1 MNPFIIIALRE
12 FTTRVKNKTFLIMSI
27 LGPIGIGALI
37 VIPALLSSG
46 DEDPKKLLVVDNSYL
61 LVGTETISE
70 HSFQYL
76 NPEEFD
82 EKSAISAVREKEIYD
97 GLLFLP
103 PSVNGDPDFILRN
116 TRLYSKGDIGI
127 DLTRDIERRLGK
139 LATEEKLKINGVDPS
154 IVKNSTTVVNIK
166 NLNLTENGSEASSL
180 VLKMA
185 IGFGAS
191 FFIYMFVFLYAAQIM
206 RGVIE
211 EKTSRIIEVII
222 TSVKPTQLLLGKIIG
237 IAGVGLLQFLILI
250 TFSTVIYYIAGGL
263 LLESDITQITPAQIS
278 SPGGL
283 KNGENQGVINQI
295 IEGMNSL
302 DIPSLIGF
310 FIFYFLGGY
319 LLYGALFAAV
329 GSAVDAEAD
338 TQQFMIPLTIPLLIT
353 LMLSTPMMQEPNGNL
368 AIWLSLIP
376 FSSPLAMMV
385 RLPFGGVQTWEI
397 VLSMLLLIIGF
408 LGTTWISA
416 KIYRVGILT
425 YGKKASYK
433 DLYKWLRRK

>member
-12 FTTRVKNKTFLIMSI
+12 FTSRVKNKTFILMSI
-27 LGPIGIGALI
+27 IGPLAIGALL
-37 VIPALLSSG
+37 VIPALFSNI

-61 LVGTETISE
+61 LVGTEKISK

-103 PSVNGDPDFILRN
+103 PSENGDPDFILRN

-154 IVKNSTTVVNIK
+154 LVKNSTTIVNIK
-166 NLNLTENGSEASSL
+166 NLNLTEKGSEASSL
-180 VLKMA
+180 PLKMA
-185 IGFGAS
+185 VGFGAS
-191 FFIYMFVFLYAAQIM
+191 FFIYMFTFFYSAQIM

-211 EKTSRIIEVII
+211 EKTSRIVEVMI

-250 TFSTVIYYIAGGL
+250 AFSTIIYSVAGSIGL
-263 LLESDITQITPAQIS
+263 LGSDISEVT
-278 SPGGL
+278 PGGAIM
-283 KNGENQGVINQI
+283 ENTESQTVLNEVIESFKTFN
-295 IEGMNSL
+295 
-302 DIPSLIGF
+302 IPKLIGF
-310 FIFYFLGGY
+310 FVFYWLGGY
-319 LLYGALFAAV
+319 LLYGALFAAA

-338 TQQFMIPLTIPLLIT
+338 TQQFMIPLTVPLLIT
-353 LMLSTPMMQEPNGNL
+353 LMLATPMMQEPNGTL
-368 AIWLSLIP
+368 AVWLSLIP
-376 FSSPLAMMV
+376 FSSPLAMMI

-397 VLSMLLLIIGF
+397 ALSMLLLIIGF

>member
-12 FTTRVKNKTFLIMSI
+12 FTSRVKNKTFILMSI
-27 LGPIGIGALI
+27 IGPLAIGALL
-37 VIPALLSSG
+37 VIPALFSNI

-61 LVGTETISE
+61 LVGTEKISK

-82 EKSAISAVREKEIYD
+82 EESAISAVREKEIYD

-103 PSVNGDPDFILRN
+103 PSENGDPDFILRN

-127 DLTRDIERRLGK
+127 DLTREIERRLGK

-154 IVKNSTTVVNIK
+154 LVKNSTTIVNIK
-166 NLNLTENGSEASSL
+166 NLNLTEKGSEASSL
-180 VLKMA
+180 PLKMA

-191 FFIYMFVFLYAAQIM
+191 FFIYMFTFIYSAQIM

-211 EKTSRIIEVII
+211 EKTSRIVEVMI

-250 TFSTVIYYIAGGL
+250 AFSTIIYSVAGSIGL
-263 LLESDITQITPAQIS
+263 LGSDISEVT
-278 SPGGL
+278 PGG
-283 KNGENQGVINQI
+283 GIMENTESQTVLNEVIESFKTFN
-295 IEGMNSL
+295 
-302 DIPSLIGF
+302 IPKLIGF
-310 FIFYFLGGY
+310 FVFYWLGGY
-319 LLYGALFAAV
+319 LLYGALFAAA

-338 TQQFMIPLTIPLLIT
+338 TQQFMIPLTVPLLIT
-353 LMLSTPMMQEPNGNL
+353 LMLATPMMQEPNGTL

-376 FSSPLAMMV
+376 FSSPLAMMI
-385 RLPFGGVQTWEI
+385 RLPFGGVQTYEI
-397 VLSMLLLIIGF
+397 ALSMILLIIGF

>member
-12 FTTRVKNKTFLIMSI
+12 FTSRVKNKTFILMSI
-27 LGPIGIGALI
+27 IGPLAIGALL
-37 VIPALLSSG
+37 VIPALFSNL

-61 LVGTETISE
+61 LLGTEKISK

-82 EKSAISAVREKEIYD
+82 EESAISAVREKEIYD

-103 PSVNGDPDFILRN
+103 PSENGDPDFILRN

-154 IVKNSTTVVNIK
+154 LVKNSTTIVNIK
-166 NLNLTENGSEASSL
+166 NLNLTEKGSEASSL
-180 VLKMA
+180 PLKMA
-185 IGFGAS
+185 VGFGAS
-191 FFIYMFVFLYAAQIM
+191 FFIYMFTFFYSAQIM

-211 EKTSRIIEVII
+211 EKTSRIVEVMI

-250 TFSTVIYYIAGGL
+250 AFSTIIYSVAGSIGL
-263 LLESDITQITPAQIS
+263 LGSDISEVT
-278 SPGGL
+278 PGGAIM
-283 KNGENQGVINQI
+283 ENTESQTVLNEVIESFKTFN
-295 IEGMNSL
+295 
-302 DIPSLIGF
+302 IPKLIGF
-310 FIFYFLGGY
+310 FVFYWLGGY
-319 LLYGALFAAV
+319 LLYGALFAAA

-353 LMLSTPMMQEPNGNL
+353 LMLATPMMQEPNGTL
-368 AIWLSLIP
+368 AVWLSLIP
-376 FSSPLAMMV
+376 FSSPLAMMI

-397 VLSMLLLIIGF
+397 ALSMLLLIIGF

>member
-12 FTTRVKNKTFLIMSI
+12 FTSRVKNKTFILMSI
-27 LGPIGIGALI
+27 IGPLAIGALL
-37 VIPALLSSG
+37 VIPALFSNI

-61 LVGTETISE
+61 LLGTEKISK

-82 EKSAISAVREKEIYD
+82 EESAISAIREKEIYD

-103 PSVNGDPDFILRN
+103 PSENGDPDFILRN

-154 IVKNSTTVVNIK
+154 LVKNSTTIVNIK
-166 NLNLTENGSEASSL
+166 NLNLTEKGSEASSL
-180 VLKMA
+180 PLKMA

-191 FFIYMFVFLYAAQIM
+191 FFIYMFTFFYSAQIM

-211 EKTSRIIEVII
+211 EKTSRIVEVMI

-250 TFSTVIYYIAGGL
+250 AFSTIIYSVAGSIGL
-263 LLESDITQITPAQIS
+263 LGSDISEVT
-278 SPGGL
+278 PGGAIM
-283 KNGENQGVINQI
+283 ENTESQTVLNEVIESFKTFN
-295 IEGMNSL
+295 
-302 DIPSLIGF
+302 IPKLIGF
-310 FIFYFLGGY
+310 FVFYWLGGY
-319 LLYGALFAAV
+319 LLYGALFAAA

-353 LMLSTPMMQEPNGNL
+353 LMLATPMMQEPNGTL
-368 AIWLSLIP
+368 AVWLSLIP
-376 FSSPLAMMV
+376 FSSPLAMMI
-385 RLPFGGVQTWEI
+385 RLPFGGVQTLEI
-397 VLSMLLLIIGF
+397 ALSMLLLIIGF

>member
-1 MNPFIIIALRE
+1 
-12 FTTRVKNKTFLIMSI
+12 
-27 LGPIGIGALI
+27 
-37 VIPALLSSG
+37 
-46 DEDPKKLLVVDNSYL
+46 
-61 LVGTETISE
+61 
-70 HSFQYL
+70 
-76 NPEEFD
+76 
-82 EKSAISAVREKEIYD
+82 
-97 GLLFLP
+97 
-103 PSVNGDPDFILRN
+103 
-116 TRLYSKGDIGI
+116 
-127 DLTRDIERRLGK
+127 
-139 LATEEKLKINGVDPS
+139 
-154 IVKNSTTVVNIK
+154 
-166 NLNLTENGSEASSL
+166 
-180 VLKMA
+180 
-185 IGFGAS
+185 
-191 FFIYMFVFLYAAQIM
+191 MFVFLYAAQIM

-250 TFSTVIYYIAGGL
+250 TFSTLIYYIAGSL
-263 LLESDITQITPAQIS
+263 ILESDITQITSAQIS
-278 SPGGL
+278 SAGEM
-283 KNGENQGVINQI
+283 KNGGNQGTINQI
-295 IEGMNSL
+295 IEGINSL
-302 DIPSLIGF
+302 NIASLIGF

-353 LMLSTPMMQEPNGNL
+353 LMLTMTMMQEPNGSL
-368 AIWLSLIP
+368 AMWLSFIP

-397 VLSMLLLIIGF
+397 VLSMLLLITGF

>member
-12 FTTRVKNKTFLIMSI
+12 FTSRVKNKTFILMSI
-27 LGPIGIGALI
+27 IGPLAIGALL
-37 VIPALLSSG
+37 VIPALFSNI

-61 LVGTETISE
+61 LVGTEKISK

-82 EKSAISAVREKEIYD
+82 EESAISAVREKEIYD

-103 PSVNGDPDFILRN
+103 PSENGDPDFILRN

-154 IVKNSTTVVNIK
+154 LVKNSTTIVNIK
-166 NLNLTENGSEASSL
+166 NLNLTEKGSEASSL
-180 VLKMA
+180 PLKMA
-185 IGFGAS
+185 VGFGAS
-191 FFIYMFVFLYAAQIM
+191 FFIYMFTFFYSAQIM

-211 EKTSRIIEVII
+211 EKTSRIVEVMI

-250 TFSTVIYYIAGGL
+250 AFSTIIYSVAGSIGL
-263 LLESDITQITPAQIS
+263 LGSDISEVT
-278 SPGGL
+278 PGGAIM
-283 KNGENQGVINQI
+283 ENTESQTVLNEVIESFKTFN
-295 IEGMNSL
+295 
-302 DIPSLIGF
+302 IPKLIGF
-310 FIFYFLGGY
+310 FVFYWLGGY
-319 LLYGALFAAV
+319 LLYGALFAAA

-353 LMLSTPMMQEPNGNL
+353 LMLATPMMQEPNGTL
-368 AIWLSLIP
+368 AVWLSLIP
-376 FSSPLAMMV
+376 FSSPLAMMI

-397 VLSMLLLIIGF
+397 ALSMLLLIIGF

>member
-12 FTTRVKNKTFLIMSI
+12 FTSRVKNKTFILMSI
-27 LGPIGIGALI
+27 IGPLAIGALL
-37 VIPALLSSG
+37 VIPALFSNL

-61 LVGTETISE
+61 LLGTEKISK

-82 EKSAISAVREKEIYD
+82 EESAISAVREKEIYD

-103 PSVNGDPDFILRN
+103 PSENGDPDFILRN

-154 IVKNSTTVVNIK
+154 LVKNSTTIVNIK
-166 NLNLTENGSEASSL
+166 NLNLTEKGSEASSL
-180 VLKMA
+180 PLKMA
-185 IGFGAS
+185 VGFGAS
-191 FFIYMFVFLYAAQIM
+191 FFIYMFTFFYSAQIM

-211 EKTSRIIEVII
+211 EKTSRIVEVMI

-250 TFSTVIYYIAGGL
+250 AFSTIIYSVAGSIGL
-263 LLESDITQITPAQIS
+263 LGSDISEVT
-278 SPGGL
+278 PGGAIM
-283 KNGENQGVINQI
+283 ENTESQTVLNEVIESFKTFN
-295 IEGMNSL
+295 
-302 DIPSLIGF
+302 IPKLIGF
-310 FIFYFLGGY
+310 FVFYWLGGY
-319 LLYGALFAAV
+319 LLYGALFAAA

-338 TQQFMIPLTIPLLIT
+338 TQQFMIPLTVPLLIT
-353 LMLSTPMMQEPNGNL
+353 LMLATPMMQEPNGTL
-368 AIWLSLIP
+368 AVWLSLIP
-376 FSSPLAMMV
+376 FSSPLAMMI

-397 VLSMLLLIIGF
+397 ALSMLLLIIGF

>member
-12 FTTRVKNKTFLIMSI
+12 FTSRVKNKTFILMSI
-27 LGPIGIGALI
+27 IGPLAIGALL
-37 VIPALLSSG
+37 VIPALFSNI

-61 LVGTETISE
+61 LVGTEKISK

-103 PSVNGDPDFILRN
+103 PSENGDPDFILRN

-127 DLTRDIERRLGK
+127 DLTREIERRLGK

-154 IVKNSTTVVNIK
+154 LVKNSTTIVNIK
-166 NLNLTENGSEASSL
+166 NLNLTEKGSEASSL
-180 VLKMA
+180 PLKMA

-191 FFIYMFVFLYAAQIM
+191 FFIYMFTFFYSAQIM

-211 EKTSRIIEVII
+211 EKTSRIVEVMI

-250 TFSTVIYYIAGGL
+250 AFSTIIYSVAGSIGL
-263 LLESDITQITPAQIS
+263 LGSDISEVT
-278 SPGGL
+278 PGG
-283 KNGENQGVINQI
+283 GIMENTESQTVLNEVIESFKTFN
-295 IEGMNSL
+295 
-302 DIPSLIGF
+302 IPKLIGF
-310 FIFYFLGGY
+310 FVFYWLGGY
-319 LLYGALFAAV
+319 LLYGALFAAA

-338 TQQFMIPLTIPLLIT
+338 TQQFMIPLTVPLLIT
-353 LMLSTPMMQEPNGNL
+353 LMLATPMMQEPNGTL

-376 FSSPLAMMV
+376 FSSPLAMMI
-385 RLPFGGVQTWEI
+385 RLPFGGVQTYEI
-397 VLSMLLLIIGF
+397 ALSMILLIIGF

>member
-12 FTTRVKNKTFLIMSI
+12 FTSRVKNKTFILMSI
-27 LGPIGIGALI
+27 IGPLAIGALL
-37 VIPALLSSG
+37 VIPALFSNI

-61 LVGTETISE
+61 LLGTEKISR

-82 EKSAISAVREKEIYD
+82 EESAISAVREKEIYD

-103 PSVNGDPDFILRN
+103 PSENGDPDFILRN

-154 IVKNSTTVVNIK
+154 LVKNSTTIVNIK
-166 NLNLTENGSEASSL
+166 NLNLTEKGSEASSL
-180 VLKMA
+180 PLKMA

-191 FFIYMFVFLYAAQIM
+191 FFIYMFTFFYSAQIM

-211 EKTSRIIEVII
+211 EKTSRIVEVMI

-250 TFSTVIYYIAGGL
+250 AFSTIIYSVAGSIGL
-263 LLESDITQITPAQIS
+263 LGSDISEVT
-278 SPGGL
+278 PGGAIM
-283 KNGENQGVINQI
+283 ENTESQTVLNEVIESFKTFN
-295 IEGMNSL
+295 
-302 DIPSLIGF
+302 IPKLIGF
-310 FIFYFLGGY
+310 FVFYWLGGY
-319 LLYGALFAAV
+319 LLYGALFAAA

-338 TQQFMIPLTIPLLIT
+338 TQQFMIPLTVPLLIT
-353 LMLSTPMMQEPNGNL
+353 LMLATPMMQEPNGTL

-376 FSSPLAMMV
+376 FSSPLAMMI

-397 VLSMLLLIIGF
+397 ALSMLLLIIGF

>member
-12 FTTRVKNKTFLIMSI
+12 FTSRVKNKTFILMSI
-27 LGPIGIGALI
+27 IGPLAIGALL
-37 VIPALLSSG
+37 VIPALFSNI

-61 LVGTETISE
+61 LVGTEKISK

-103 PSVNGDPDFILRN
+103 PSENGDPDFILRN

-154 IVKNSTTVVNIK
+154 LVKNSTTIVNIK
-166 NLNLTENGSEASSL
+166 NLNLTEKGSEASSL
-180 VLKMA
+180 PLKMA

-191 FFIYMFVFLYAAQIM
+191 FFIYMFTFFYSAQIM

-211 EKTSRIIEVII
+211 EKTSRIVEVMI

-250 TFSTVIYYIAGGL
+250 AFSTIIYSVAGSIGL
-263 LLESDITQITPAQIS
+263 LGSDISEVT
-278 SPGGL
+278 PGGAIM
-283 KNGENQGVINQI
+283 ENTESQTVLNEVIESFKTFN
-295 IEGMNSL
+295 
-302 DIPSLIGF
+302 IPKLIGF
-310 FIFYFLGGY
+310 FVFYWLGGY
-319 LLYGALFAAV
+319 LLYGALFAAA

-338 TQQFMIPLTIPLLIT
+338 TQQFMIPLTVPLLIT
-353 LMLSTPMMQEPNGNL
+353 LMLATPMMQEPNGTL

-376 FSSPLAMMV
+376 FSSPLAMMI
-385 RLPFGGVQTWEI
+385 RLPFGGVQTYEI
-397 VLSMLLLIIGF
+397 ALSMILLIIGF

>member
-12 FTTRVKNKTFLIMSI
+12 FTSRVKNKTFILMSI
-27 LGPIGIGALI
+27 IGPLAIGALL
-37 VIPALLSSG
+37 VIPALFSNI

-61 LVGTETISE
+61 LVGTEKISK

-103 PSVNGDPDFILRN
+103 PSENGDPDFILRN

-127 DLTRDIERRLGK
+127 DLTREIERRLGK

-154 IVKNSTTVVNIK
+154 LVKNSTTIVNIK
-166 NLNLTENGSEASSL
+166 NLNLTEKGSEASSL
-180 VLKMA
+180 RLKMA
-185 IGFGAS
+185 VGFGAS
-191 FFIYMFVFLYAAQIM
+191 FFIYMFTFIYSAQIM

-211 EKTSRIIEVII
+211 EKTSRIVEVMI

-250 TFSTVIYYIAGGL
+250 AFSTIIYSVAGSIGL
-263 LLESDITQITPAQIS
+263 LGSDISEVT
-278 SPGGL
+278 PGG
-283 KNGENQGVINQI
+283 GIMENTESQTVLNEVIESFKTFN
-295 IEGMNSL
+295 
-302 DIPSLIGF
+302 IPKLIGF
-310 FIFYFLGGY
+310 FVFYWLGGY
-319 LLYGALFAAV
+319 LLYGALFAAA

-338 TQQFMIPLTIPLLIT
+338 TQQFMIPLTVPLLIT
-353 LMLSTPMMQEPNGNL
+353 LMLATPMMQEPNGTL

-376 FSSPLAMMV
+376 FSSPLAMMI
-385 RLPFGGVQTWEI
+385 RLPFGGVQTYEI
-397 VLSMLLLIIGF
+397 ALSMILLIIGF

>member
-12 FTTRVKNKTFLIMSI
+12 FTSRVKNKTFILMSI
-27 LGPIGIGALI
+27 IGPLAIGALL
-37 VIPALLSSG
+37 VIPALFSNI

-61 LVGTETISE
+61 LVGTEKISK

-103 PSVNGDPDFILRN
+103 PSENGDPDFILGN

-154 IVKNSTTVVNIK
+154 LVKNSTTIVNIK
-166 NLNLTENGSEASSL
+166 NLNLTEKGSEASSL
-180 VLKMA
+180 PLKMA
-185 IGFGAS
+185 VGFGAS
-191 FFIYMFVFLYAAQIM
+191 FFIYMFTFFYSAQIM

-211 EKTSRIIEVII
+211 EKTSRIVEVMI

-250 TFSTVIYYIAGGL
+250 AFSTIIYSVAGSIGL
-263 LLESDITQITPAQIS
+263 LGSDISEVT
-278 SPGGL
+278 PGGAIM
-283 KNGENQGVINQI
+283 ENTESQTVLNEVIESFKTFN
-295 IEGMNSL
+295 
-302 DIPSLIGF
+302 IPKLIGF
-310 FIFYFLGGY
+310 FVFYWLGGY
-319 LLYGALFAAV
+319 LLYGALFAAA

-338 TQQFMIPLTIPLLIT
+338 TQQFMIPLTVPLLIT
-353 LMLSTPMMQEPNGNL
+353 LMLATPMMQEPNGTL
-368 AIWLSLIP
+368 AVWLSLIP
-376 FSSPLAMMV
+376 FSSPLAMMI

-397 VLSMLLLIIGF
+397 ALSMLLLIIGF

>member
-12 FTTRVKNKTFLIMSI
+12 FTSRVKNKTFILMSI
-27 LGPIGIGALI
+27 IGPLAIGALL
-37 VIPALLSSG
+37 VIPALFSNI

-61 LVGTETISE
+61 LLGTEKISK

-82 EKSAISAVREKEIYD
+82 EESAISAIREKEIYD

-103 PSVNGDPDFILRN
+103 PSENGDPDFILRN

-154 IVKNSTTVVNIK
+154 LVKNSTTIVNIK
-166 NLNLTENGSEASSL
+166 NLNLTEKGSEASSL
-180 VLKMA
+180 PLKMA
-185 IGFGAS
+185 VGFGAS
-191 FFIYMFVFLYAAQIM
+191 FFIYMFTFFYSAQIM

-211 EKTSRIIEVII
+211 EKTSRIVEVMI

-250 TFSTVIYYIAGGL
+250 AFSTIIYSVAGSIGL
-263 LLESDITQITPAQIS
+263 LGSDISEVT
-278 SPGGL
+278 PGGAIM
-283 KNGENQGVINQI
+283 ENTESQTVLNEVIESFKTFN
-295 IEGMNSL
+295 
-302 DIPSLIGF
+302 IPKLIGF
-310 FIFYFLGGY
+310 FVFYWLGGY
-319 LLYGALFAAV
+319 LLYGALFAAA

-338 TQQFMIPLTIPLLIT
+338 TQQFMIPLTVPLLIT
-353 LMLSTPMMQEPNGNL
+353 LMLATPMMQEPNGTL
-368 AIWLSLIP
+368 AVWLSLIP
-376 FSSPLAMMV
+376 FSSPLAMMI
-385 RLPFGGVQTWEI
+385 RLPFGGVQTYEI
-397 VLSMLLLIIGF
+397 ALSMLLLIIGF

>member
-12 FTTRVKNKTFLIMSI
+12 FTSRVKNKTFILMSI
-27 LGPIGIGALI
+27 IGPLAIGALL
-37 VIPALLSSG
+37 VIPALFSNI

-61 LVGTETISE
+61 LLGTEKISK

-82 EKSAISAVREKEIYD
+82 EESAISAVREKEIYD

-103 PSVNGDPDFILRN
+103 PSENGDPDFILRN

-154 IVKNSTTVVNIK
+154 LVKNSTTIVNIK
-166 NLNLTENGSEASSL
+166 NLNLTEKGSEASSL
-180 VLKMA
+180 PLKMA
-185 IGFGAS
+185 VGFGAS
-191 FFIYMFVFLYAAQIM
+191 FFIYMFTFFYSAQIM

-211 EKTSRIIEVII
+211 EKTSRIVEVMI

-250 TFSTVIYYIAGGL
+250 AFSTIIYSVAGSIGL
-263 LLESDITQITPAQIS
+263 LGSDISEVT
-278 SPGGL
+278 PGGAIM
-283 KNGENQGVINQI
+283 ENTESQTVLNEVIESFKTFN
-295 IEGMNSL
+295 
-302 DIPSLIGF
+302 IPKLIGF
-310 FIFYFLGGY
+310 FVFYWLGGY
-319 LLYGALFAAV
+319 LLYGALFAAA

-338 TQQFMIPLTIPLLIT
+338 TQQFMIPLTVPLLIT
-353 LMLSTPMMQEPNGNL
+353 LMLATPMMQEPNGTL
-368 AIWLSLIP
+368 AVWLSLIP
-376 FSSPLAMMV
+376 FSSPLAMMI

-397 VLSMLLLIIGF
+397 ALSMLLLIIGF

>member
-12 FTTRVKNKTFLIMSI
+12 FTSRVKNKTFILMSI
-27 LGPIGIGALI
+27 IGPLAIGALL
-37 VIPALLSSG
+37 VIPALFSNI

-61 LVGTETISE
+61 LVGTEKISK

-82 EKSAISAVREKEIYD
+82 EESAISAVREKEIYD

-103 PSVNGDPDFILRN
+103 PSENGDPDFILRN

-127 DLTRDIERRLGK
+127 DLTREIERRLGK

-154 IVKNSTTVVNIK
+154 LVKNSTTIVNIK
-166 NLNLTENGSEASSL
+166 NLNLTEKGSEASSL
-180 VLKMA
+180 PLKMA
-185 IGFGAS
+185 VGFGAS
-191 FFIYMFVFLYAAQIM
+191 FFIYMFTFFYSAQIM

-211 EKTSRIIEVII
+211 EKTSRIVEVMI

-250 TFSTVIYYIAGGL
+250 AFSTIIYSVAGSIGL
-263 LLESDITQITPAQIS
+263 LGSDISEVT
-278 SPGGL
+278 PGGAIM
-283 KNGENQGVINQI
+283 ENTESQTVLNEVIESFKTFN
-295 IEGMNSL
+295 
-302 DIPSLIGF
+302 IPKLIGF
-310 FIFYFLGGY
+310 FVFYWLGGY
-319 LLYGALFAAV
+319 LLYGALFAAA

-353 LMLSTPMMQEPNGNL
+353 LMLATPMMQEPNGTL

-376 FSSPLAMMV
+376 FSSPLAMMI
-385 RLPFGGVQTWEI
+385 RLPFGGVQTYEI
-397 VLSMLLLIIGF
+397 ALSMILLIIGF

>member
-12 FTTRVKNKTFLIMSI
+12 FTSRVKNKTFILMSI
-27 LGPIGIGALI
+27 IGPLAIGALL
-37 VIPALLSSG
+37 VIPALFSNI

-61 LVGTETISE
+61 LLGTEKISK

-82 EKSAISAVREKEIYD
+82 EESAISAVREKEIYD

-103 PSVNGDPDFILRN
+103 PSENGDPDFILRN

-154 IVKNSTTVVNIK
+154 LVKNSTTIVNIK
-166 NLNLTENGSEASSL
+166 NLNLTEKGSEASSL
-180 VLKMA
+180 PLKMA
-185 IGFGAS
+185 VGFGAS
-191 FFIYMFVFLYAAQIM
+191 FFIYMFTFFYSAQIM

-211 EKTSRIIEVII
+211 EKTSRIVEVMI

-250 TFSTVIYYIAGGL
+250 AFSTIIYSVAGSIGL
-263 LLESDITQITPAQIS
+263 LGSDISEVT
-278 SPGGL
+278 PGGAIM
-283 KNGENQGVINQI
+283 ENTESQTVLNEVIESFKTFN
-295 IEGMNSL
+295 
-302 DIPSLIGF
+302 IPKLIGF
-310 FIFYFLGGY
+310 FVFYWLGGY
-319 LLYGALFAAV
+319 LLYGALFAAA

-338 TQQFMIPLTIPLLIT
+338 TQQFMIPLTVPLLIT
-353 LMLSTPMMQEPNGNL
+353 LMLATPMMQEPNGTL
-368 AIWLSLIP
+368 AVWLSLIP
-376 FSSPLAMMV
+376 FSSPLAMMI
-385 RLPFGGVQTWEI
+385 RLPFGGVQTYEI
-397 VLSMLLLIIGF
+397 ALSMLLLIIGF

>member
-12 FTTRVKNKTFLIMSI
+12 FTSRVKNKTFILMSI
-27 LGPIGIGALI
+27 IGPLAIGALL
-37 VIPALLSSG
+37 VIPALFSNI

-61 LVGTETISE
+61 LVGTEKISK

-82 EKSAISAVREKEIYD
+82 EESAISAVREKEIYD

-103 PSVNGDPDFILRN
+103 PSENGDPDFILRN

-127 DLTRDIERRLGK
+127 DLTREIERRLGK

-154 IVKNSTTVVNIK
+154 LVKNSTTIVNIK
-166 NLNLTENGSEASSL
+166 NLNLTEKGSEASSL
-180 VLKMA
+180 PLKMA

-191 FFIYMFVFLYAAQIM
+191 FFIYMFTFFYSAQIM

-211 EKTSRIIEVII
+211 EKTSRIVEVMI

-250 TFSTVIYYIAGGL
+250 AFSTIIYSVAGSIGL
-263 LLESDITQITPAQIS
+263 LGSDISEVT
-278 SPGGL
+278 PGGAIM
-283 KNGENQGVINQI
+283 ENTESQTVLNEVIESFKTFN
-295 IEGMNSL
+295 
-302 DIPSLIGF
+302 IPKLIGF
-310 FIFYFLGGY
+310 FVFYWLGGY
-319 LLYGALFAAV
+319 LLYGALFAAA

-338 TQQFMIPLTIPLLIT
+338 TQQFMIPLTVPLLIT
-353 LMLSTPMMQEPNGNL
+353 LMLATPMMQEPNGTL

-376 FSSPLAMMV
+376 FSSPLAMMI
-385 RLPFGGVQTWEI
+385 RLPFGGVQTYEI
-397 VLSMLLLIIGF
+397 ALSMILLIIGF

>member
-12 FTTRVKNKTFLIMSI
+12 FTSRVKNKTFILMSI
-27 LGPIGIGALI
+27 IGPLAIGALL
-37 VIPALLSSG
+37 VIPALFSNI

-61 LVGTETISE
+61 LLGTEKISR

-82 EKSAISAVREKEIYD
+82 EESAISAVREKEIYD

-103 PSVNGDPDFILRN
+103 PSENGDPDFILRN

-154 IVKNSTTVVNIK
+154 LVKNSTTIVNIK
-166 NLNLTENGSEASSL
+166 NLNLTEKGSEASSL
-180 VLKMA
+180 PLKMA
-185 IGFGAS
+185 VGFGAS
-191 FFIYMFVFLYAAQIM
+191 FFIYMFTFFYSAQIM

-211 EKTSRIIEVII
+211 EKTSRIVEVMI

-250 TFSTVIYYIAGGL
+250 AFSTIIYSVAGSIGL
-263 LLESDITQITPAQIS
+263 LGSDISEVT
-278 SPGGL
+278 PGG
-283 KNGENQGVINQI
+283 GIMENTESQTLLNEVIESFKTFN
-295 IEGMNSL
+295 
-302 DIPSLIGF
+302 IPKLIGF
-310 FIFYFLGGY
+310 FVFYWLGGY
-319 LLYGALFAAV
+319 LLYGALFAAA

-338 TQQFMIPLTIPLLIT
+338 TQQFMIPLTVPLLIT
-353 LMLSTPMMQEPNGNL
+353 LMLATPMMQEPNGTL
-368 AIWLSLIP
+368 AVWLSLIP
-376 FSSPLAMMV
+376 FSSPLAMMI

-397 VLSMLLLIIGF
+397 ALSMLLLIIGF

>member
-1 MNPFIIIALRE
+1 MNPFIIITLRE
-12 FTTRVKNKTFLIMSI
+12 FTSRVKNKTFILMSI
-27 LGPIGIGALI
+27 IGPLAIGALL
-37 VIPALLSSG
+37 VIPALFSNI

-61 LVGTETISE
+61 LVGTEKISK

-82 EKSAISAVREKEIYD
+82 EESAISAVREKEIYD

-103 PSVNGDPDFILRN
+103 PSENGDPDFILRN

-154 IVKNSTTVVNIK
+154 LVKNSTTIVNIK
-166 NLNLTENGSEASSL
+166 NLNLTEKGSEASSL
-180 VLKMA
+180 PLKMA
-185 IGFGAS
+185 VGFGAS
-191 FFIYMFVFLYAAQIM
+191 FFIYMFTFFYSAQIM

-211 EKTSRIIEVII
+211 EKTSRIVEVMI

-250 TFSTVIYYIAGGL
+250 AFSTIIYSVAGSIGL
-263 LLESDITQITPAQIS
+263 LGSDISEVT
-278 SPGGL
+278 PGGAIM
-283 KNGENQGVINQI
+283 ENTESQTVLNEVIESFKTFN
-295 IEGMNSL
+295 
-302 DIPSLIGF
+302 IPKLIGF
-310 FIFYFLGGY
+310 FVFYWLGGY
-319 LLYGALFAAV
+319 LLYGALFAAA

-338 TQQFMIPLTIPLLIT
+338 TQQFMIPLTVPLLIT
-353 LMLSTPMMQEPNGNL
+353 LMLATPMMQEPNGTL
-368 AIWLSLIP
+368 AVWLSLIP
-376 FSSPLAMMV
+376 FSSPLAMMI

-397 VLSMLLLIIGF
+397 ALSMLLLIIGF

-433 DLYKWLRRK
+433 DLYKWLRRI

>member
-12 FTTRVKNKTFLIMSI
+12 FTTRVKNKTFILMSI
-27 LGPIGIGALI
+27 LGPLAIGALL
-37 VIPALLSSG
+37 VIPALLSNV

-61 LVGTETISE
+61 LVGTEKISK

-82 EKSAISAVREKEIYD
+82 EESAISAVRGKEIYD

-103 PSVNGDPDFILRN
+103 PSENGDPDFILRN
-116 TRLYSKGDIGI
+116 TRLYSKGNIGI
-127 DLTRDIERRLGK
+127 DLTHDIESRLGK

-154 IVKNSTTVVNIK
+154 IVKNSTTIVNIK
-166 NLNLTENGSEASSL
+166 NLDLTEKGSETSSL
-180 VLKMA
+180 PLKMA
-185 IGFGAS
+185 IGYGAS
-191 FFIYMFVFLYAAQIM
+191 FFIYMFTFFYSAQIM

-211 EKTSRIIEVII
+211 EKTSRIVEVMI

-250 TFSTVIYYIAGGL
+250 AFSTVIYSIVGSVGL
-263 LLESDITQITPAQIS
+263 LGSDISDLTAGNVIM
-278 SPGGL
+278 
-283 KNGENQGVINQI
+283 ENAESQTALNEL
-295 IEGMNSL
+295 IESFKTFN
-302 DIPSLIGF
+302 IPKLIGF
-310 FIFYFLGGY
+310 FVFYWLGGY

-329 GSAVDAEAD
+329 GAAVEAEAD
-338 TQQFMIPLTIPLLIT
+338 TQQFMLPLTMPLILT
-353 LMLSTPMMQEPNGNL
+353 LLLALPMMQQPNGAL
-368 AIWLSLIP
+368 AMWLSFIP
-376 FSSPLAMMV
+376 FSSPMAMMI

-397 VLSMLLLIIGF
+397 ALSMLLLVIGF
-408 LGTTWISA
+408 LGTTWVSA

-425 YGKKASYK
+425 YGKKVNYK

>member
-12 FTTRVKNKTFLIMSI
+12 FTSRVKNKTFILMSI
-27 LGPIGIGALI
+27 IGPLAIGALL
-37 VIPALLSSG
+37 VIPALFSNL

-61 LVGTETISE
+61 LLGTEKISK

-82 EKSAISAVREKEIYD
+82 EESAISAVREKEIYD

-103 PSVNGDPDFILRN
+103 PSENGDPDFILRN

-154 IVKNSTTVVNIK
+154 LVKNSTTIVNIK
-166 NLNLTENGSEASSL
+166 NLNLTEKGSEASSL
-180 VLKMA
+180 PLKMA
-185 IGFGAS
+185 VGFGAS
-191 FFIYMFVFLYAAQIM
+191 FFIYMFTFFYSAQIM

-211 EKTSRIIEVII
+211 EKTSRIVEVMI

-250 TFSTVIYYIAGGL
+250 AFSTIIYSVAGSIGL
-263 LLESDITQITPAQIS
+263 LGSDISEVT
-278 SPGGL
+278 PGG
-283 KNGENQGVINQI
+283 GIMENTESQTLLNEVIESFKTFN
-295 IEGMNSL
+295 
-302 DIPSLIGF
+302 IPKLIGF
-310 FIFYFLGGY
+310 FVFYWLGGY
-319 LLYGALFAAV
+319 LLYGALFAAA

-353 LMLSTPMMQEPNGNL
+353 LMLATPMMQEPNGTL
-368 AIWLSLIP
+368 AVWLSLIP
-376 FSSPLAMMV
+376 FSSPLAMMI

-397 VLSMLLLIIGF
+397 ALSMLLLIIGF

>member
-12 FTTRVKNKTFLIMSI
+12 FTSRVKNKTFILMSI
-27 LGPIGIGALI
+27 IGPLAIGALL
-37 VIPALLSSG
+37 VIPALFSNI

-61 LVGTETISE
+61 LLGTEKISK

-82 EKSAISAVREKEIYD
+82 EESAISAVREKEIYD

-103 PSVNGDPDFILRN
+103 PSENGDPDFILRN

-154 IVKNSTTVVNIK
+154 LVKNSTTIVNIK
-166 NLNLTENGSEASSL
+166 NLNLTEKGSEASSL
-180 VLKMA
+180 PLKMA
-185 IGFGAS
+185 VGFGAS
-191 FFIYMFVFLYAAQIM
+191 FFIYMFTFFYSAQIM

-211 EKTSRIIEVII
+211 EKTSRIVEVMI

-250 TFSTVIYYIAGGL
+250 AFSTIIYSVAGSIGL
-263 LLESDITQITPAQIS
+263 LGSDISEVT
-278 SPGGL
+278 PGGAIM
-283 KNGENQGVINQI
+283 ENTESQTVLNEVIESFKTFN
-295 IEGMNSL
+295 
-302 DIPSLIGF
+302 IPKLIGF
-310 FIFYFLGGY
+310 FVFYWLGGY
-319 LLYGALFAAV
+319 LLYGALFAAA

-338 TQQFMIPLTIPLLIT
+338 TQQFMIPLTVPLLIT
-353 LMLSTPMMQEPNGNL
+353 LMLATPMMQEPNGTL
-368 AIWLSLIP
+368 AVWLSLIP
-376 FSSPLAMMV
+376 FSSPLAMTI

-397 VLSMLLLIIGF
+397 ALSMLLLIIGF

>member
-12 FTTRVKNKTFLIMSI
+12 FTSRVKNKTFILMSI
-27 LGPIGIGALI
+27 IGPLAIGALL
-37 VIPALLSSG
+37 VIPALFSNL

-61 LVGTETISE
+61 LLGTEKISK

-82 EKSAISAVREKEIYD
+82 EESAISAVREKEIYD

-103 PSVNGDPDFILRN
+103 PSENGDPDFILRN

-154 IVKNSTTVVNIK
+154 LVKNSTTIVNIK
-166 NLNLTENGSEASSL
+166 NLNLTEKGSEASSL
-180 VLKMA
+180 PLKMA
-185 IGFGAS
+185 VGFGAS
-191 FFIYMFVFLYAAQIM
+191 FFIYMFTFFYSAQIM

-211 EKTSRIIEVII
+211 EKTSRIVEVMI

-250 TFSTVIYYIAGGL
+250 AFSTIIYSVAGSIGL
-263 LLESDITQITPAQIS
+263 LGSDISEVT
-278 SPGGL
+278 PGG
-283 KNGENQGVINQI
+283 GIMENTESQTLLNEVIESFKTFN
-295 IEGMNSL
+295 
-302 DIPSLIGF
+302 IPKLIGF
-310 FIFYFLGGY
+310 FVFYWLGGY
-319 LLYGALFAAV
+319 LLYGALFAAA

-338 TQQFMIPLTIPLLIT
+338 TQQFMIPLTVPLLIT
-353 LMLSTPMMQEPNGNL
+353 LMLATPMMQEPNGTL

-376 FSSPLAMMV
+376 FSSPLAMMI

-397 VLSMLLLIIGF
+397 ALSMLLLIIGF

>member
-12 FTTRVKNKTFLIMSI
+12 FTSRVKNKTFILMSI
-27 LGPIGIGALI
+27 IGPLAIGALL
-37 VIPALLSSG
+37 VIPALFSNI

-61 LVGTETISE
+61 LVGTEKISK

-103 PSVNGDPDFILRN
+103 PSENGDPDFILRN

-154 IVKNSTTVVNIK
+154 LVKNSTTIVNIK
-166 NLNLTENGSEASSL
+166 NLNLTEKGSEASSL
-180 VLKMA
+180 PLKMA

-191 FFIYMFVFLYAAQIM
+191 FFIYMFTFFYSAQIM

-211 EKTSRIIEVII
+211 EKTSRIVEVMI

-250 TFSTVIYYIAGGL
+250 AFSTIIYSVAGSIGL
-263 LLESDITQITPAQIS
+263 LGSDISEVT
-278 SPGGL
+278 PGG
-283 KNGENQGVINQI
+283 GIMENTESQTLLNEVIESFKTFN
-295 IEGMNSL
+295 
-302 DIPSLIGF
+302 IPKLIGF
-310 FIFYFLGGY
+310 FVFYWLGGY
-319 LLYGALFAAV
+319 LLYGALFAAA

-338 TQQFMIPLTIPLLIT
+338 TQQFMIPLTVPLLIT
-353 LMLSTPMMQEPNGNL
+353 LMLATPMMQEPNGTL

-376 FSSPLAMMV
+376 FSSPLAMMI
-385 RLPFGGVQTWEI
+385 RLPFGGVQTYEI
-397 VLSMLLLIIGF
+397 ALSMILLIIGF

>member
-12 FTTRVKNKTFLIMSI
+12 FTSRVKNKTFILMSI
-27 LGPIGIGALI
+27 IGPLAIGALL
-37 VIPALLSSG
+37 VIPALFSNI

-61 LVGTETISE
+61 LVGTEKISK

-103 PSVNGDPDFILRN
+103 PSENGDPDFILRN

-154 IVKNSTTVVNIK
+154 LVKNSTTIVNIK
-166 NLNLTENGSEASSL
+166 NLNLTEKGSEASSL
-180 VLKMA
+180 PLKMA
-185 IGFGAS
+185 VGFGAS
-191 FFIYMFVFLYAAQIM
+191 FFIYMFTFFYSAQIM

-211 EKTSRIIEVII
+211 EKTSRIVEVMI

-250 TFSTVIYYIAGGL
+250 AFSTIIYSVAGSIGL
-263 LLESDITQITPAQIS
+263 LGSDISEVT
-278 SPGGL
+278 PGG
-283 KNGENQGVINQI
+283 GIMENTESQTLLNEVIESFKTFN
-295 IEGMNSL
+295 
-302 DIPSLIGF
+302 IPKLIGF
-310 FIFYFLGGY
+310 FVFYWLGGY
-319 LLYGALFAAV
+319 LLYGALFAAA

-338 TQQFMIPLTIPLLIT
+338 TQQFMIPLTVPLLIT
-353 LMLSTPMMQEPNGNL
+353 LMLATPMMQEPNGTL
-368 AIWLSLIP
+368 AVWLSLIP
-376 FSSPLAMMV
+376 FSSPLAMMI
-385 RLPFGGVQTWEI
+385 RLPFGGVQTYEI
-397 VLSMLLLIIGF
+397 ALSMILLIIGF

>member
-12 FTTRVKNKTFLIMSI
+12 FTSRVKNKTFILMSI
-27 LGPIGIGALI
+27 IGPLAIGALL
-37 VIPALLSSG
+37 VIPALFSNI

-61 LVGTETISE
+61 LLGTEKISK

-82 EKSAISAVREKEIYD
+82 EELAISAVREKEIYD

-103 PSVNGDPDFILRN
+103 PSENGDPDFILRN

-154 IVKNSTTVVNIK
+154 LVKNSTTIVNIK
-166 NLNLTENGSEASSL
+166 NLNLTEKGSEASSL
-180 VLKMA
+180 PLKMA

-191 FFIYMFVFLYAAQIM
+191 FFIYMFTFFYSAQIM

-211 EKTSRIIEVII
+211 EKTSRIVEVMI

-237 IAGVGLLQFLILI
+237 IACVGLLQFLILI
-250 TFSTVIYYIAGGL
+250 AFSTIIYSVAGSIGL
-263 LLESDITQITPAQIS
+263 LGSDISEVT
-278 SPGGL
+278 PGGAIM
-283 KNGENQGVINQI
+283 ENTESQTVLNEVIESFKTFN
-295 IEGMNSL
+295 
-302 DIPSLIGF
+302 IPKLIGF
-310 FIFYFLGGY
+310 FIFYWLGGY
-319 LLYGALFAAV
+319 LLYGALFAAA

-338 TQQFMIPLTIPLLIT
+338 TQQFMIPLTVPLLIT
-353 LMLSTPMMQEPNGNL
+353 LMLATPMMQEPNGTL
-368 AIWLSLIP
+368 AVWLSLIP
-376 FSSPLAMMV
+376 FSSPLAMMI
-385 RLPFGGVQTWEI
+385 RLPFGGVQTYEI
-397 VLSMLLLIIGF
+397 ALSMLLLIIGF

>member
-12 FTTRVKNKTFLIMSI
+12 FTSRVKNKTFILMSI
-27 LGPIGIGALI
+27 IGPLAIGALL
-37 VIPALLSSG
+37 VIPALFSNI

-61 LVGTETISE
+61 LVGTEKISK

-82 EKSAISAVREKEIYD
+82 EESAISAVREKEIYD

-103 PSVNGDPDFILRN
+103 PSENGDPDFILRN

-154 IVKNSTTVVNIK
+154 LVKNSTTIVNIK
-166 NLNLTENGSEASSL
+166 NLNLTEKGSEASSL
-180 VLKMA
+180 PLKMA

-191 FFIYMFVFLYAAQIM
+191 FFIYMFTFFYSAQIM

-211 EKTSRIIEVII
+211 EKTSRIVEVMI

-250 TFSTVIYYIAGGL
+250 AFSTIIYSVAGSIGL
-263 LLESDITQITPAQIS
+263 LGSDISEVT
-278 SPGGL
+278 PGGAIM
-283 KNGENQGVINQI
+283 ENTESQTVLNEVIESFKTFN
-295 IEGMNSL
+295 
-302 DIPSLIGF
+302 IPKLIGF
-310 FIFYFLGGY
+310 FVFYWLGGY
-319 LLYGALFAAV
+319 LLYGALFAAA

-338 TQQFMIPLTIPLLIT
+338 TQQFMIPLTVPLLIT
-353 LMLSTPMMQEPNGNL
+353 LMLATPMMQEPNGTL

-376 FSSPLAMMV
+376 FSSPLAMMI

-397 VLSMLLLIIGF
+397 ALSMLLLIIGF

>member
-12 FTTRVKNKTFLIMSI
+12 FTSRVKNKTFILMSI
-27 LGPIGIGALI
+27 IGPLAIGALL
-37 VIPALLSSG
+37 VIPALFSNI

-61 LVGTETISE
+61 LLGTEKISK

-82 EKSAISAVREKEIYD
+82 EESAISAVREKEIYD

-103 PSVNGDPDFILRN
+103 PSENGDPDFILRN

-154 IVKNSTTVVNIK
+154 LVKNSTTIVNIK
-166 NLNLTENGSEASSL
+166 NLNLTEKGSEASSL
-180 VLKMA
+180 PLKMA
-185 IGFGAS
+185 VGFGAS
-191 FFIYMFVFLYAAQIM
+191 FFIYMFTFFYSAQIM

-211 EKTSRIIEVII
+211 EKTSRIVEVMI

-250 TFSTVIYYIAGGL
+250 AFSTIIYSVAGSIGL
-263 LLESDITQITPAQIS
+263 LGSDISEVT
-278 SPGGL
+278 PGGAIM
-283 KNGENQGVINQI
+283 ENTESQTVLNEVIESFKTFN
-295 IEGMNSL
+295 
-302 DIPSLIGF
+302 IPKLIGF
-310 FIFYFLGGY
+310 FIFYWLGGY
-319 LLYGALFAAV
+319 LLYGALFAAA

-338 TQQFMIPLTIPLLIT
+338 TQQFMIPLTVPLLIT
-353 LMLSTPMMQEPNGNL
+353 LMLATPMMQEPNGTL
-368 AIWLSLIP
+368 AVWLSLIP
-376 FSSPLAMMV
+376 FSSPLAMTI

-397 VLSMLLLIIGF
+397 ALSMLLLIIGF